1 MTRQLKVFPKAV
13 TASSKDNTMIIEI
26 HEDCAYDLAIDI
38 MNGVWDDQIG
48 YRADD
53 VDWGMYEN
61 SAELAEDIP
70 TILYLMF
77 GLQDGEEYQILN
89 GRSIMCRNANDSRWN
104 EVISLL
110 TVC

>member
-1 MTRQLKVFPKAV
+1 MKRQLKVLPKAV
-13 TASSKDNTMIIEI
+13 TASSEDNTMIIEI
-26 HEDCAYDLAIDI
+26 DEDCAHDLAIDI
-38 MNGVWDDQIG
+38 IDGVWDDQIG

-77 GLQDGEEYQILN
+77 GLQDGEDYQILN

>member
-1 MTRQLKVFPKAV
+1 MKRQLKVSPKTV

-26 HEDCAYDLAIDI
+26 DEDCAYDLAIDI

-53 VDWGMYEN
+53 VDWGMYDS

-77 GLQDGEEYQILN
+77 GLQDGEDYQMLN

>member
-1 MTRQLKVFPKAV
+1 MKRQLKVLPKAV
-13 TASSKDNTMIIEI
+13 TASSEDNTMIIEI
-26 HEDCAYDLAIDI
+26 DEDCAHDLAIDI
-38 MNGVWDDQIG
+38 INGVWDDQID

-53 VDWGMYEN
+53 VDWGMYDS

-77 GLQDGEEYQILN
+77 GLQDGEDYQTLN
-89 GRSIMCRNANDSRWN
+89 GTSIMCRNANDSRWD

>member
-1 MTRQLKVFPKAV
+1 MKRQLKVSPKTV
-13 TASSKDNTMIIEI
+13 TASSQDNTMIIEI

-77 GLQDGEEYQILN
+77 GLQDGEDYQMLN

>member
-1 MTRQLKVFPKAV
+1 MKRQLKVLPEAV
-13 TASSKDNTMIIEI
+13 TASSKDNTRIIEI
-26 HEDCAYDLAIDI
+26 NEDCAHDIAIDI
-38 MNGVWDDQIG
+38 INGVWDDQID

-77 GLQDGEEYQILN
+77 GLQDGEDYQMLN
-89 GRSIMCRNANDSRWN
+89 GSSIMCRNANDSRWN

>member
-1 MTRQLKVFPKAV
+1 MKRKLKVLPKAV

-26 HEDCAYDLAIDI
+26 DEDCAHDLAIDI
-38 MNGVWDDQIG
+38 MNGVWDDQID

-77 GLQDGEEYQILN
+77 GLQDGEDYQILN
-89 GRSIMCRNANDSRWN
+89 GSSIMCRNANDSRWN

>member
-1 MTRQLKVFPKAV
+1 MKRQLKVSPKTV

-26 HEDCAYDLAIDI
+26 DEDCAHDLAIDI
-38 MNGVWDDQIG
+38 MNGVWDDQID

-53 VDWGMYEN
+53 VDWGIYDS

-77 GLQDGEEYQILN
+77 GLQDGEDYQMLN
-89 GRSIMCRNANDSRWN
+89 GRSIMCRNADDSRWN

>member
-1 MTRQLKVFPKAV
+1 MKVLPKAV
-13 TASSKDNTMIIEI
+13 TASSQDNTMIIEI
-26 HEDCAYDLAIDI
+26 DEDCAHDLAIDI
-38 MNGVWDDQIG
+38 MNGVWDDQID

-53 VDWGMYEN
+53 VDWVMYEN

-77 GLQDGEEYQILN
+77 GLQDGEDYQMLN
-89 GRSIMCRNANDSRWN
+89 DSSIMCRNANDSRWN

>member
-1 MTRQLKVFPKAV
+1 MKRQLKVLPKAV
-13 TASSKDNTMIIEI
+13 TASSQDNTMIIEI
-26 HEDCAYDLAIDI
+26 DEDCAHDLAIDI

-77 GLQDGEEYQILN
+77 GLQDGEDYQMLN

>member
-1 MTRQLKVFPKAV
+1 MKRQLKVLPKAV
-13 TASSKDNTMIIEI
+13 TASSEDNTMIIEI
-26 HEDCAYDLAIDI
+26 DEDCAHDLAIDI
-38 MNGVWDDQIG
+38 INGVWDDQIG

-53 VDWGMYEN
+53 VDWEMYDS

-77 GLQDGEEYQILN
+77 GLQDGEDYQMSN
-89 GRSIMCRNANDSRWN
+89 GRSIMCRNANDSRWD

>member
-1 MTRQLKVFPKAV
+1 MKRQLKVSPKTV

-26 HEDCAYDLAIDI
+26 DEDCAYDLAIDI

-77 GLQDGEEYQILN
+77 GLQDGEDYQMLN

>member
-1 MTRQLKVFPKAV
+1 MKRKLKVLPKAV

-26 HEDCAYDLAIDI
+26 HEDCAHDLAIDI
-38 MNGVWDDQIG
+38 INGVWDDQIG

-53 VDWGMYEN
+53 VDWEMYDS
-61 SAELAEDIP
+61 SADLAEDIP

-77 GLQDGEEYQILN
+77 GLQDGEDYQILN

-110 TVC
+110 TVF